1 MTEEVK
7 EIIESEMKSDK
18 GRIISPEKNQV
29 CLYKT
34 KDKQYPVKVIKG
46 QFYGEHGVSNFWY
59 WINLNT
65 NEEERGYGYFY
76 EMGEAE

>member
-7 EIIESEMKSDK
+7 EIIESVTKNDK
-18 GRIISPEKNQV
+18 GRINSPKKNQV

-34 KDKQYPVKVIKG
+34 KDKQYPVKILSG
-46 QFYGEHGVSNFWY
+46 QFYGEHGVSNFWH

-65 NEEERGYGYFY
+65 NEEEYGYGYFY
-76 EMGEAE
+76 ELG

>member
-1 MTEEVK
+1 MLAEVK
-7 EIIESEMKSDK
+7 EIIEDVSKEPN
-18 GRIISPEKNQV
+18 RILNPKKNEV
-29 CLYKT
+29 YLYKT

-65 NEEERGYGYFY
+65 NEEEHGYGYFY
-76 EMGEAE
+76 ELGEAE